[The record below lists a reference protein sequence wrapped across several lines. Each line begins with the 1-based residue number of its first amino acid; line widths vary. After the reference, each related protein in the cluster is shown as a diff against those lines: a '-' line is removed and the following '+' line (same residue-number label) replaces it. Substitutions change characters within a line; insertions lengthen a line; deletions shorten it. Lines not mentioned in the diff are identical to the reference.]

1 MNARAR
7 YRLPDEPQPGMLAA
21 NACDPLWPF
30 LGMMLVGTWFGLGW
44 FAFNTFALGSPTRS
58 RELALIALALI
69 GSAALV
75 FALDAAFA
83 HGWLD
88 KRSMRYAVLSLTC
101 LRLGCGYALSVLQ
114 NRVFELHTYF
124 GGAAAA
130 GGAVLVGAMVIVRP
144 TVNRLL
150 GDGLLAVILQ

>member
-7 YRLPDEPQPGMLAA
+7 YRLPDEPRPGMLAA

-30 LGMMLVGTWFGLGW
+30 LGMMLVGTWFGLAW
-44 FAFNTFALGSPTRS
+44 FAFNSLALGSPTRIK
-58 RELALIALALI
+58 EMALVALALL
-69 GSAALV
+69 GGAALV
-75 FALDAAFA
+75 FALAAA
-83 HGWLD
+83 LAQGWLD
-88 KRSMRYAVLSLTC
+88 HHGLRYAVLSLAC

-150 GDGLLAVILQ
+150 GDSWLAVVLQ